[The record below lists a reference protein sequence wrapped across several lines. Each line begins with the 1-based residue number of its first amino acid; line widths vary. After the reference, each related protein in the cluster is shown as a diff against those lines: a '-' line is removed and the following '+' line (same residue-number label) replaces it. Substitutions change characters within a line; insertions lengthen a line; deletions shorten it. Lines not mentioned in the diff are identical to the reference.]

1 MCSTDESFEFI
12 DVIPSSESMPSMEM
26 LSINASQTIPVKES
40 LSSPISNRTK
50 PLTAQQFQEFLDKD
64 GRLVDENAL
73 RKAIFLGGVE
83 PDVRKEVWKFLFG
96 LYPCS
101 YTKRERGVL
110 LLDYILKYHEMKSRW
125 KTILVLSS
133 KPGASPYE
141 QGLIPKY
148 LLDESQQ
155 GLKSFGLQYEYP
167 ISESTKHNLV
177 SQAAQVTSGQPDFSS
192 LATDYGDI
200 DLNSN
205 ETRQQLEFMK
215 IQAQVYVNRL
225 KIDVNDMWDHIRI
238 VDKDVPRTDRDYPY
252 FAGPCNPHLGVLR
265 DILITYAT
273 FHTEVGYAQ
282 GMNDILSRFLVVF
295 DSEVEAYWCFHHYLD
310 RIQHDFTEI
319 GMVSKIELVRKL
331 LHEMDPDLL
340 DHLNQ
345 HNLADLLFCH
355 RWLLLGFKREFNFMD
370 SLRLFEILSSHHLEL
385 SSMEAKKVRHREQLK
400 EFANVDG
407 MSRTLPVES
416 EAEYTF
422 ELFMCVALLKECR
435 SSLMQCTD
443 SADVFLCINGLKIDL
458 DNILEKS
465 EQLFFL
471 YCKKTVEE
479 SFLIVESPQ
488 KSTSHKSSK
497 HASGVR

>member
-1 MCSTDESFEFI
+1 MTF
-12 DVIPSSESMPSMEM
+12 SSIGLMPMMS
-26 LSINASQTIPVKES
+26 
-40 LSSPISNRTK
+40 
-50 PLTAQQFQEFLDKD
+50 
-64 GRLVDENAL
+64 
-73 RKAIFLGGVE
+73 E
-83 PDVRKEVWKFLFG
+83 PN
-96 LYPCS
+96 
-101 YTKRERGVL
+101 TRERGVL

-133 KPGASPYE
+133 KPGASSYE
-141 QGLIPKY
+141 QGLVPKY
-148 LLDESQQ
+148 LLDESQEELGSPGFQ
-155 GLKSFGLQYEYP
+155 VLDP
-167 ISESTKHNLV
+167 ISESSNQNLV
-177 SQAAQVTSGQPDFSS
+177 SQATQVISGQPDFSS
-192 LATDYGDI
+192 LSTDCSDL
-200 DLNSN
+200 DLNSS
-205 ETRQQLEFMK
+205 ETHQQLEFMK

-225 KIDVNDMWDHIRI
+225 KININDMRYHLRI

-252 FAGPCNPHLGVLR
+252 FAGPCNPHLGLLR

-273 FHTEVGYAQ
+273 FHPEVGYVQ

-295 DSEVEAYWCFHHYLD
+295 DSEVESYWCFHHYLD
-310 RIQHDFTEI
+310 RIQKDFTET

-331 LHEMDPDLL
+331 LQEMDPDLL
-340 DHLNQ
+340 DYLNH

-355 RWLLLGFKREFNFMD
+355 RWLLLGFKREFDFMD

-400 EFANVDG
+400 EFANADG
-407 MSRTLPVES
+407 MSRTLEVES

-443 SADVFLCINGLKIDL
+443 LAEVFICINGLKIDL

-465 EQLFFL
+465 EQLFFQ

-479 SFLIVESPQ
+479 SFLMVESPQ
-488 KSTSHKSSK
+488 ASTSQ
-497 HASGVR
+497 